1 MKDVTYDHQGYIYLI
16 NKTIWTNIECIYNVA
31 MVSIYIVKYY
41 YNETI
46 YFENVI
52 YSCHGKAD
60 FFEVSEI

>member
-1 MKDVTYDHQGYIYLI
+1 MFLKDVTYDHQGYIYLI

-46 YFENVI
+46 YFSI
-52 YSCHGKAD
+52 ILKM
-60 FFEVSEI
+60 